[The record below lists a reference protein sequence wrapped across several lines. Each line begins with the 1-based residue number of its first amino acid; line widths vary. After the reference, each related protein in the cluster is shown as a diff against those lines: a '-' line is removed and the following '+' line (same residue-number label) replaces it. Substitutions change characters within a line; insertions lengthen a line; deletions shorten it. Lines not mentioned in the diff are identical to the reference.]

1 MISLPEYIKI
11 VHENISNL
19 NGIEAADVVY
29 SAAASSA
36 MIISH
41 NIMAN
46 YMKLTGR
53 KAMPLPISI
62 SSKSTENGDE
72 CYTCFKFKQYDIN
85 TSVLNN
91 SIINCGVTNSQIV
104 EYGSTINLEIYTRSI
119 R

>member
-19 NGIEAADVVY
+19 NGSEAADVVY
-29 SAAASSA
+29 SASASSA

-41 NIMAN
+41 NIMTN
-46 YMKLTGR
+46 YTKLTGR
-53 KAMPLPISI
+53 KAMPLPIAI

-85 TSVLNN
+85 ISALNS
-91 SIINCGVTNSQIV
+91 SIINCGATNSQIV

-119 R
+119 Y

>member
-19 NGIEAADVVY
+19 NGQDSADIVY

-41 NIMAN
+41 NIMTN
-46 YMKLTGR
+46 YMKITGR
-53 KAMPLPISI
+53 KMMPLPIAI
-62 SSKSTENGDE
+62 SSKSTDDGGE
-72 CYTCFKFKQYDIN
+72 CFTCFKFKEYDIN
-85 TSVLNN
+85 TSVLNTA
-91 SIINCGVTNSQIV
+91 IANCGIVNSQII
-104 EYGSTINLEIYTRSI
+104 EYGSAINLEIYTRSV